1 MTSTDSTGSKSGRT
15 GPGSAPAPAS
25 SGTPEDARLRGH
37 LKLPGAIALA
47 ITIVVG
53 SGALVLPGIAYRE
66 AGDAALYG
74 WLLAAAIT
82 VPLLVLFAR
91 LGAAHPGAGGIA
103 GFVQAAFGR
112 RLAGGVELLII
123 GTFSLGMPGIALTGA
138 GYLTVL
144 PGLSGLPRAAAAAL
158 LVVVAAAVVHTGIRL
173 STGVQI
179 VLATV
184 LTIGLLAAGTLAVM
198 NASPTAHLPE
208 ADVSAV
214 TSGAQVVGAVYFAFT
229 GWEILSFT
237 TEEYAHPRRDFPRA
251 VVLSFVIVTTMYL
264 LLALGVQSLLRRGD
278 DATVNAPVQA
288 VVKQVVSPE
297 AGTLVAM
304 LGVVIILA
312 NLVGAI
318 WGASRL
324 IMSSAREGLLPG
336 PLARLHRGENPRTA
350 VLTCAAV
357 FLAVIAS
364 SGVGWSDLSGL
375 LSVAG
380 KNFFLLYLLCAL
392 AYTRLFPG
400 AHRVLGVA
408 VAAVL
413 GVVAVTLFGPA
424 QLVYAAGLLLLGT
437 LLSTYRAKQK
447 PTA

>member
-1 MTSTDSTGSKSGRT
+1 MTSTDRT
-15 GPGSAPAPAS
+15 EGASPAPALS
-25 SGTPEDARLRGH
+25 APPEAARLRGH

-53 SGALVLPGIAYRE
+53 SGALVLPGIAYQE
-66 AGDAALYG
+66 AGNAALYG

-91 LGAAHPGAGGIA
+91 LGAAYPGAGGIA

-112 RLAGGVELLII
+112 RLAGGVELLVI

-144 PGLSGLPRAAAAAL
+144 PGMSELPQAGAAAL
-158 LVVVAAAVVHTGIRL
+158 LVIVAAAVVHTGIRL

-184 LTIGLLAAGTLAVM
+184 LTVGLLAAGTLAVL
-198 NASPTAHLPE
+198 NASPTAHLPA
-208 ADVSAV
+208 ADVSDV
-214 TSGAQVVGAVYFAFT
+214 TSGAQVVGAVFFAFT
-229 GWEILSFT
+229 GWEMLSFT

-251 VVLSFVIVTTMYL
+251 VVLSFFIVTTMYL
-264 LLALGVQSLLRRGD
+264 LLALGVQSLLRRQD

-297 AGTLVAM
+297 AGTLVAL

-312 NLVGAI
+312 NLVGAL

-324 IMSSAREGLLPG
+324 VMSSAREGLLPS

-350 VLTCAAV
+350 VLACAAV

-364 SGVGWSDLSGL
+364 SAIGWSDLGSL
-375 LSVAG
+375 LAVAG

-392 AYTRLFPG
+392 AYTRLFRG
-400 AHRVLGVA
+400 AHRILGAGFTAVLAVVA
-408 VAAVL
+408 VA
-413 GVVAVTLFGPA
+413 LFGPA

-437 LLSTYRAKQK
+437 VLAAYRARQK
-447 PTA
+447 PTSA